1 MYMYVTALRRLVTA
15 TDTDTPKAYDR
26 DADDRGH
33 GILTEN
39 DWEILLD
46 EGEGR
51 HPRQYRRR
59 LRQRVRNAML
69 DFRVLFDNWPANER
83 DQAFVRETDDDR
95 RYNSRERSAFNF
107 HADDEIHDGCVA
119 LVGLLFQQ
127 YHAPTVPSP
136 EESFR
141 VLLETGI
148 ERAVETM
155 DTDRGYVVEIE
166 PVEQAVA
173 EAREKYQQG
182 ERVDVRDLSRLVN
195 AGDIPA
201 HDIPLRRPEN
211 NGGDGQ

>member
-1 MYMYVTALRRLVTA
+1 VTA
-15 TDTDTPKAYDR
+15 TNTDTPKAYDR

-46 EGEGR
+46 EGEGQ
-51 HPRQYRRR
+51 HARQYRRR

-69 DFRVLFDNWPANER
+69 DFRVLFDNWPADER

-95 RYNSRERSAFNF
+95 RYNKREKSAVNL

-119 LVGLLFQQ
+119 LVGLLFRQ
-127 YHAPTVPSP
+127 YHSPTVPSP

-148 ERAVETM
+148 ERALETM
-155 DTDRGYVVEIE
+155 DTDRRYVIEIE

-173 EAREKYQQG
+173 EAREKYEQG

-211 NGGDGQ
+211 DGGASQ